1 MVISSPALEVV
12 PEVDHTLAEKIGVRG
27 CGQQDGSIQDWKY
40 RYFRKR

>member
-27 CGQQDGSIQDWKY
+27 YCQQAGSIKDWKY
-40 RYFRKR
+40 VVNRT